1 MRTAKVVFMPYT
13 QSEYLTLLTHA
24 PADDVKALAEAIL
37 PELGEV
43 KVLVNRTGLV
53 MLPYT
58 DSAEGVVFHLGEVLV
73 SEAHVEI
80 EGGAQGYAV
89 CAGRDLVQ
97 ALAVALLDAALTA
110 GIEIARI
117 NVFLDAQARA
127 QADADDLLLRKVE
140 ATRVEMETF

>member
-1 MRTAKVVFMPYT
+1 MTYT
-13 QSEYLTLLTHA
+13 QSEYLTLLTYA
-24 PADDVKALAEAIL
+24 PEDEVKALAEAIL
-37 PELGEV
+37 PELGEI
-43 KVLVNRTGLV
+43 KVLINRTGLV
-53 MLPYT
+53 MLPYR

-80 EGGAQGYAV
+80 QGGAQGYAV

-110 GIEIARI
+110 GIETARI
-117 NVFLDAQARA
+117 NTFLDAQARA
-127 QADADDLLLRKVE
+127 QGDADDLLLRKVE